1 MMEIKLNKSNSN
13 PFYGLRNC
21 LSLQQ
26 KATGSITTSLLDAC
40 WEEVKDSLEKKQ
52 MFFSVLFSI
61 GDITA
66 RHHNIFGNTKRDSGG
81 NANREAFYVIFNW
94 LKANH
99 YDQFLKFLYEGMF
112 DEYQCFD
119 TLFANRVQT
128 KGNKVLKVYNVFTDI
143 HYTSALLKYCYKIIM
158 GNNPYKKHLLAKF
171 LTLPRLSK
179 RSKHKK
185 MLENTKQLMEAK
197 AVFLSKLSELV
208 GWEYE
213 VNGTYAN
220 FKGYRQWR
228 KQYNQE
234 LESVLFSTG
243 KIFDFS
249 KDEFFFFFDKLPAQA
264 RYRTKNKILYSKNAD
279 ESFKY
284 PQLQEW
290 YKEWE
295 AYKESKQKEQ
305 RVLEEKIRQGN
316 ASLQDVEKLEKVKK
330 EAKVNVGATNFK
342 QLYED
347 IKSGRV
353 DELKLEAFMNKVNLP
368 YNSLVI
374 LDDSGS
380 MRGEPFN
387 FGCFLAA
394 VCLCKNPDDDGR
406 NLLGFF
412 NNKSHWHGY
421 IDVAAKITPNR
432 IMRSSVAQ
440 VAKSPFV
447 DPKLSFYQNY
457 KNIEAFC
464 KGVFQNGCTNISAI
478 PEGLKQVCD
487 VNPAILDA
495 VKSYP
500 VWTIISDGEWN
511 NLRSPEA
518 SINDFFRKC
527 ESWFG
532 FKPFIVA
539 IDVDG
544 GYYSPSIGSNAER
557 FSGIDNFI
565 YIPANPAQI
574 EQFLTNFHDM
584 DVFDVY
590 TPLQSIFR
598 SNRYDLIRQ
607 FTLE

>member
-1 MMEIKLNKSNSN
+1 
-13 PFYGLRNC
+13 
-21 LSLQQ
+21 
-26 KATGSITTSLLDAC
+26 
-40 WEEVKDSLEKKQ
+40 
-52 MFFSVLFSI
+52 
-61 GDITA
+61 
-66 RHHNIFGNTKRDSGG
+66 
-81 NANREAFYVIFNW
+81 
-94 LKANH
+94 
-99 YDQFLKFLYEGMF
+99 MF

-249 KDEFFFFFDKLPAQA
+249 KDEFLKWFDKLPAQA

-290 YKEWE
+290 YKDWE

-347 IKSGRV
+347 IKRGNI

-421 IDVAAKITPNR
+421 IDVAAKVTPNR